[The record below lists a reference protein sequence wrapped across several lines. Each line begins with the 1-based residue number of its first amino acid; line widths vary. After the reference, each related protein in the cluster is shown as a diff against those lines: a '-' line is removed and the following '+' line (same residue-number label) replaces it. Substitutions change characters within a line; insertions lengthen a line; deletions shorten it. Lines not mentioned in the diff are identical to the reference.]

1 MSFRIENKIKL
12 TKSDF
17 HLLKL
22 KLIDS
27 GMKTLYPIRK
37 INSCYFDSPNLN
49 CYYDSE
55 EGLLPRK
62 KIRIRWYNDINVY
75 NKEIKISSIEG
86 RFKKFESLNFK
97 NLNQLFNHKFYDSL
111 YGLVKPKLIVSYL
124 REYYSFKKIRLTFDY
139 EIKYKDLRNNINQS
153 FFDKESVLEIKADIF
168 TPLDYLESLINIP
181 TSRFSK
187 YCRGILIADRLI

>member
-22 KLIDS
+22 KLFDS
-27 GMKTLYPIRK
+27 GMKTLYPTRK
-37 INSCYFDSPNLN
+37 VNSCYFDTPNLR

-62 KIRIRWYNDINVY
+62 KIRARWYNNDHIY
-75 NKEIKISSIEG
+75 CKETKISSIEG
-86 RFKKFESLNFK
+86 RFKKSESLNFK
-97 NLNQLFNHKFYDSL
+97 NLNQLLNHKLYDNL
-111 YGLVKPKLIVSYL
+111 YGFLKPKLIVSYS
-124 REYYSFKKIRLTFDY
+124 REYYSFKNIRLTFDY
-139 EIKYKDLRNNINQS
+139 DIKYEDLRHNINQS
-153 FFDKESVLEIKADIF
+153 FLDKEYVLEIKANIC
-168 TPLDYLESLINIP
+168 TSLDYLESIIKIP

-187 YCRGILIADRLI
+187 YCRGILRTDRLI

>member
-17 HLLKL
+17 HLVKL
-22 KLIDS
+22 KLIES

-37 INSCYFDSPNLN
+37 INSCYFDSTNLN

-86 RFKKFESLNFK
+86 RFKKCESLNFK
-97 NLNQLFNHKFYDSL
+97 NLNQLISHKFYDSL

-124 REYYSFKKIRLTFDY
+124 REYYSFKNIRLTFDY
-139 EIKYKDLRNNINQS
+139 DIKYKDLRNNINQS
-153 FFDKESVLEIKADIF
+153 FFDKESVLEIKADIL
-168 TPLDYLESLINIP
+168 TPLDYIESIINIP

-187 YCRGILIADRLI
+187 YCRGILRADRLI